1 MVEGGLALGTGFLQA
16 LFILGSLPVKG
27 GGKLL
32 LLGVGAF
39 QLLLHVADSLA
50 LLLQCCGG
58 CRDPSPGCKRTR
70 SRV

>member
-27 GGKLL
+27 GGKLF